1 MVVFLDAGC
10 QISVEGGFR
19 VFGRSFNPEPKLP
32 GAAPS
37 APEMPP
43 LPRSPAPAGF
53 VPAPGSRPVSIIGSD
68 LAIVGQRIT
77 LVCQSTLMVIGEV
90 NGDINGDDVTIGD
103 TGYVTGTITARSIT
117 VHGKVKGALRG
128 ETIALHPTAQIEGD
142 VLHKNLI
149 IAEGAKF
156 DGRVRVA
163 KDLSEIKPILDA
175 VAVAAASA
183 AP

>member
-1 MVVFLDAGC
+1 M
-10 QISVEGGFR
+10 
-19 VFGRSFNPEPKLP
+19 FGRSPNPEPKFP
-32 GAAPS
+32 GVPSSGAAT
-37 APEMPP
+37 PP
-43 LPRSPAPAGF
+43 LPRASMPAGF

-68 LAIVGQRIT
+68 LAIVGQKIT

-103 TGYVTGTITARSIT
+103 TGKVTGTITARSIT
-117 VHGKVKGALRG
+117 VHGMVKGALRG
-128 ETIALHPTAQIEGD
+128 ETIALHPTAHIEGD
-142 VLHKNLI
+142 VLQKNLI

-163 KDLSEIKPILDA
+163 KDLSEIEPMLDA
-175 VAVAAASA
+175 AAVAAATV

>member
-1 MVVFLDAGC
+1 M
-10 QISVEGGFR
+10 
-19 VFGRSFNPEPKLP
+19 FGRSSNSEPKFP
-32 GAAPS
+32 GAPASTTATPPS
-37 APEMPP
+37 AT
-43 LPRSPAPAGF
+43 RAPAPPGF
-53 VPAPGSRPVSIIGSD
+53 VSAPGSRPVSVIGSD
-68 LAIVGQRIT
+68 LAIVGQKIT

-103 TGYVTGTITARSIT
+103 TGKVTGTITARSIT

-128 ETIALHPTAQIEGD
+128 ETIALHPTAHIEGD
-142 VLHKNLI
+142 VLQKNLI

-163 KDLSEIKPILDA
+163 KDSSEIKPMLDA
-175 VAVAAASA
+175 AAVAAATA

>member
-1 MVVFLDAGC
+1 
-10 QISVEGGFR
+10 
-19 VFGRSFNPEPKLP
+19 VFGRSHNPEPKFP
-32 GAAPS
+32 GALGTS
-37 APEMPP
+37 PETTPP
-43 LPRSPAPAGF
+43 RPPAPTGF

-68 LAIVGQRIT
+68 LAIVGQKIT

-103 TGYVTGTITARSIT
+103 TGKVTGTITARSIT

-128 ETIALHPTAQIEGD
+128 ETIALHSTAHIEGD
-142 VLHKNLI
+142 VVQKNLI

-163 KDLSEIKPILDA
+163 KDASEIKPVLDA
-175 VAVAAASA
+175 AAVAAATVA
-183 AP
+183 G